1 MMDILFLT
9 ADAAATAEQGPAS
22 LFSMFLPM
30 ILLIA
35 VFYFLLIRPEKKR
48 KKEVDAMRSG
58 LKRGDVITTIGG
70 IVGKITNVND
80 EEDLITIETGSDK
93 VKIRIARW
101 AVGTKNDKTEE
112 SVETVAQEKIE
123 ENND

>member
-1 MMDILFLT
+1 MMNFLFLT

-22 LFSMFLPM
+22 LVSMFLPM
-30 ILLIA
+30 ILLFV

-48 KKEVDAMRSG
+48 KKEIDSMRSG
-58 LKRGDVITTIGG
+58 LKRGDTITTIGG
-70 IVGKITNVND
+70 IVGKITNIKED
-80 EEDLITIETGSDK
+80 EDLITIETGSDK

-101 AVGTKNDKTEE
+101 AVGTKDEKTEE
-112 SVETVAQEKIE
+112 STTQEKIE